1 MTRHLSAVCFSGS
14 MGESAGYLHAFSVPP
29 HPPPSR
35 LFPLHL
41 LNLPFFIP
49 DSLWHDAPTEPGT
62 RARLATDLSPS
73 LPFPSS
79 LLYHKCLITFL
90 HTSSSHSPPVLSSST
105 SSHMGL
111 IYFCY
116 MISIILW
123 QTPCFASLCFP
134 SLLLNVLTTWSHVSL
149 FKLDST
155 LFPSQQKWCIMSF
168 FLMAPYG
175 VAQIHFCNLLCLTSV
190 NFSILVFTPKTFR
203 CLEKLVCLISIILSQ
218 SFLPMSEFMLLWFN
232 CS

>member
-1 MTRHLSAVCFSGS
+1 M
-14 MGESAGYLHAFSVPP
+14 
-29 HPPPSR
+29 PSQFHR
-35 LFPLHL
+35 T
-41 LNLPFFIP
+41 LPRP
-49 DSLWHDAPTEPGT
+49 AS
-62 RARLATDLSPS
+62 SPS
-73 LPFPSS
+73 TYSTSPSS
-79 LLYHKCLITFL
+79 SPTPFGMTPPQNQEPEQGKPPTFPPLCPFLLLFSTINALSLFL
-90 HTSSSHSPPVLSSST
+90 HTSNSHSPPVLSSST

-123 QTPCFASLCFP
+123 QTPCFASLRFP
-134 SLLLNVLTTWSHVSL
+134 SLLLNVVTTWSHVSL

-190 NFSILVFTPKTFR
+190 NFSILIFTPKTFR